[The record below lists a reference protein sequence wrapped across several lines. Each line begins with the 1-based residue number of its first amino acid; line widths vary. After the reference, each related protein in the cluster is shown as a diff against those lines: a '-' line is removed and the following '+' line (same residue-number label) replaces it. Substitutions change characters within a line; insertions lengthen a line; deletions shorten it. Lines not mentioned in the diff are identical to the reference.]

1 MSDSPHGQTNALKPS
16 RLRLSDVILEGAG
29 GLSTRKTRTALSAL
43 GIMLGIAAMVGV
55 LGLSESSQADLTRR
69 IEALGTN
76 LLTVSPGQGFGG
88 GDGALPESAA
98 GSIGR
103 IGPVQRTADVVV
115 LDHAVL
121 RNDVMNPN
129 ETGGLTA
136 VAADLDLVDT
146 LNGKVAVGAW
156 LDEAT
161 GATPNVVL
169 GSVSAERLGIAE
181 ITHGPQIYVG
191 NEWFTVIGILESF
204 PLAADLD
211 RAVILGKQ
219 AAVEVFD
226 LDLNPSIIY
235 VRTSPALVDDVR
247 AVLPATADPAN
258 PEEVE
263 ASRPSELLETQD
275 AIEDS
280 FTNLF
285 LGLGAVSLLV
295 GGVGI
300 ANVMVI
306 SVIERRAEIG
316 LRRALGA
323 TQSHIG
329 RQFLTESLL
338 LSALGG
344 LGGVLLGALATWM
357 YARTQGWEVVVP
369 AVAVFG
375 GIIAALFIGAL
386 AGLYPAARAARL
398 APTDALRAS

>member
-1 MSDSPHGQTNALKPS
+1 MSALKPS
-16 RLRLSDVILEGAG
+16 KLRAADVVLEGAG

-55 LGLSESSQADLTRR
+55 LGLSESSQADLTRK

-88 GDGALPESAA
+88 GDGVLPESAV

-103 IGPVQRTADVVV
+103 IGPVERTADVIA
-115 LDHAVL
+115 LDASVL
-121 RNDVMNPN
+121 RNDVMNQN
-129 ETGGLTA
+129 ETSGLSA
-136 VAADLDLVDT
+136 VAADLDLLNT
-146 LNGKVAVGAW
+146 LNGSVATGVW

-161 GATPNVVL
+161 GQTSNVVL
-169 GSVSAERLGIAE
+169 GSVSAERLGI
-181 ITHGPQIYVG
+181 ISVTDGIQLYIG
-191 NEWFTVIGILESF
+191 GQWSTVIGILESF

-211 RAVILGKQ
+211 RAVIMGKD
-219 AAVEVFD
+219 AAVEAFGIEP
-226 LDLNPSIIY
+226 NPSVVY
-235 VRTSPALVDDVR
+235 VRTNAQFVDEVR
-247 AVLPATADPAN
+247 SVLPATADPAN
-258 PEEVE
+258 PEEVQ

-306 SVIERRAEIG
+306 AVIERRAEIG

-344 LGGVLLGALATWM
+344 VGGVAIGAAATWA

-369 AVAVFG
+369 LFAVVG
-375 GIIAALFIGAL
+375 GIGAALVIGAL
-386 AGLYPAARAARL
+386 AGLYPATRAARL
-398 APTDALRAS
+398 APTEALRAS